1 MKPNKL
7 AMLLMS
13 FAIAAMPLMLTSCSS
28 GDDSDEENI
37 DSSNQDKTEI
47 HHNVSI
53 ENQLKNTSWKQYK
66 RISGG
71 RTLTNMERA
80 LSFTSTPIE
89 FGNYG
94 TCYRLKSG
102 NKYSG
107 IWCVLEDGSLWI
119 NSYKSDYD
127 AKGRGE
133 NMAGYGVG
141 KLQMLKNTTNEL
153 IYCMKLSSDDYYYYT
168 SINTEGDSDS
178 GNGSS
183 SYEKPDIAFNDF
195 TAYQTKLKVVYKI
208 YNKNEAK
215 VTSAKVYYG
224 TSSKPTKSVSG
235 SIAGAL
241 ITANITGLKKGTTYY
256 VKCVATGKGGT
267 TTTETT
273 KVITNY

>member
-127 AKGRGE
+127 AKGIGE

-153 IYCMKLSSDDYYYYT
+153 IYCMKLSSDNYYYYT
-168 SINTEGDSDS
+168 SITTEGDSDS

-208 YNKNEAK
+208 YNKDKAK

-224 TSSKPTKSVSG
+224 TSSKPTRSVSG

>member
-107 IWCVLEDGSLWI
+107 IWCVLEDGSLWM

-127 AKGRGE
+127 AKGIGE

-153 IYCMKLSSDDYYYYT
+153 IYCMKLSSDNYYYYT

-208 YNKNEAK
+208 YNKDKAK

>member
-1 MKPNKL
+1 
-7 AMLLMS
+7 
-13 FAIAAMPLMLTSCSS
+13 
-28 GDDSDEENI
+28 
-37 DSSNQDKTEI
+37 
-47 HHNVSI
+47 
-53 ENQLKNTSWKQYK
+53 
-66 RISGG
+66 
-71 RTLTNMERA
+71 
-80 LSFTSTPIE
+80 
-89 FGNYG
+89 
-94 TCYRLKSG
+94 
-102 NKYSG
+102 
-107 IWCVLEDGSLWI
+107 
-119 NSYKSDYD
+119 
-127 AKGRGE
+127 
-133 NMAGYGVG
+133 MAGYGVA
-141 KLQMLKNTTNEL
+141 KLQILKNSTNEL
-153 IYCMKLSSDDYYYYT
+153 VYCMKLSSDTYYYYT

-178 GNGSS
+178 DNGST

>member
-119 NSYKSDYD
+119 NTYKSDYD
-127 AKGRGE
+127 AKGNGE
-133 NMAGYGVG
+133 NMAGYGVA
-141 KLQMLKNTTNEL
+141 KLQILKNSTNEL
-153 IYCMKLSSDDYYYYT
+153 VYCMKLSSDTYYYYT

-208 YNKNEAK
+208 YNKDKAK

-235 SIAGAL
+235 SIAGTL